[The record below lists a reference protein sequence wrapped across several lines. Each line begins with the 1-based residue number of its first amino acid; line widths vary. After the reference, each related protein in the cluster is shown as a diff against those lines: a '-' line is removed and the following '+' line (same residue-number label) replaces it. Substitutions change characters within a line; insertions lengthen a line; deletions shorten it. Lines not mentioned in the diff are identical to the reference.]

1 MIRGQGSG
9 FRFQVTGFR
18 NQNKWGVMFALWWL
32 PLLVWAADAAA
43 LFSAPLSALD
53 GKPATL
59 VAYRGKPL
67 IVNFWARWCP
77 PCRDELPEVKAV
89 ADQYRAQGLT
99 VLGIAI
105 EDDSANARDFL
116 KAYGIDYPNYFA
128 GARGTEL
135 LKALGN
141 DKAGLPFTLFVDRQG
156 LIIGHKLGRISRG
169 ELEAAANALL
179 K

>member
-1 MIRGQGSG
+1 MSRNRESAI
-9 FRFQVTGFR
+9 R
-18 NQNKWGVMFALWWL
+18 NQGKHALWLLLATGWL
-32 PLLVWAADAAA
+32 SFAAWAADAAA
-43 LFSAPLSALD
+43 LFSAPLVAVD
-53 GKPATL
+53 DKPVTL
-59 VAYRGKPL
+59 ADYRGRPL
-67 IVNFWARWCP
+67 IVNFWARWCS

-89 ADQYRAQGLT
+89 AEKYRAQGLT

-105 EDDSANARDFL
+105 EDNSANTQDFL
-116 KAYGIDYPNYFA
+116 KAYEIDYPNFFA
-128 GARGTEL
+128 GARGMEL

-156 LIIGHKLGRISRG
+156 LIIGHKLGRIRRS